1 MKLAAAQILP
11 SKGDL
16 SLNIGKHLDF
26 ISMAVKGGAD
36 LILFPELSLTSY
48 ESKRAK
54 ELACIPEDPRLEVFQ
69 QKSEEGNIII
79 CAGLPTW
86 HRDGIRISMLI
97 FQPGKK
103 MQVYSKRWL
112 HADELPYF
120 VPGEDTLLI
129 EAGGKI
135 CAPAICYESTVM
147 EHTLQA
153 HQAGAAIYLASV
165 ADSASG
171 LEKAYRHYPVI
182 AKQFG
187 MIVLLSNGLGPCDDF
202 ICKGRSAVWNGRGE
216 LMGQLGEEKEGLL
229 IYDTETGRL
238 AYHRRKENGGRPA
251 GKRRSRFYPGCIMG
265 HCEPCEAIC

>member
-1 MKLAAAQILP
+1 MNLDLMKLAAAQIFP
-11 SKGDL
+11 IKGDL

-26 ISMAVKGGAD
+26 VSRAVASGAG

-54 ELACIPEDPRLEVFQ
+54 ELASTAEDPRLEVFQ
-69 QKSEEGNIII
+69 QKSDTGNIII
-79 CAGLPTW
+79 CAGLPTR
-86 HRDGIRISMLI
+86 HTEGIRISMLI

-120 VPGEDTLLI
+120 VPGQDAFLI
-129 EAGGKI
+129 ESGNAL

-147 EHTLQA
+147 DHTVQA
-153 HQAGAAIYLASV
+153 HQAGATIYLASV
-165 ADSASG
+165 ADSDGG
-171 LEKAYRHYPVI
+171 LAKAYRHYPLI

-202 ICKGRSAVWNGRGE
+202 ICRGRSAVWNERGE
-216 LMGQLGEEKEGLL
+216 LMGQLGEEEGLL
-229 IYDTETGRL
+229 IFDTTTG
-238 AYHRRKENGGRPA
+238 K
-251 GKRRSRFYPGCIMG
+251 
-265 HCEPCEAIC
+265 